1 MLVAVA
7 TVLSV
12 GSCCCAGTGA
22 RDVRRPVKGEGNR
35 MAEDR
40 RPDPAPERIEGAPA
54 DRLKE
59 RIYATITMIAV
70 VVGLS
75 VSEAGTTGALATVL
89 TTALGLWLA
98 AFVADQQ
105 AHRTVHRH
113 LATGQDLRR
122 MLYVSSP
129 LLSCAVGPAVTIAL
143 AALDVLSLSA
153 ALMTAAGVGIAS
165 LFAWGCA
172 GGLRMGGGVLLAV
185 LAGLADAVI
194 GVAVALVK
202 AAAGH

>member
-1 MLVAVA
+1 MV
-7 TVLSV
+7 
-12 GSCCCAGTGA
+12 
-22 RDVRRPVKGEGNR
+22 D
-35 MAEDR
+35 DR
-40 RPDPAPERIEGAPA
+40 RAEEPPDEGAGVLV

-75 VSEAGTTGALATVL
+75 LGEVGPPGAVATVI

-98 AFVADQQ
+98 ALVADQQ
-105 AHRTVHRH
+105 AHRTVHGR
-113 LATGQDLRR
+113 LATGHELRR

-129 LLSCAVGPAVTIAL
+129 LLSCAVGPGVLIAL
-143 AALDVLSLSA
+143 AALDVLTLHT
-153 ALMTAAGVGIAS
+153 ALLAAAGVEVVS
-165 LFAWGCA
+165 LFLWGCL
-172 GGLRMGGGVLLAV
+172 GGLRLGGGVAWAV
-185 LAGLADAVI
+185 VAGLLDAVI

>member
-1 MLVAVA
+1 MAHDRDRTDGDRDRTEGVRGSGRAA
-7 TVLSV
+7 SDPRSGLS
-12 GSCCCAGTGA
+12 
-22 RDVRRPVKGEGNR
+22 
-35 MAEDR
+35 
-40 RPDPAPERIEGAPA
+40 PAPVAGALA

-75 VSEAGTTGALATVL
+75 LGDVGAAGALATVL

-113 LATGQDLRR
+113 LATGRDLRR

-129 LLSCAVGPAVTIAL
+129 LLSCAVGPSVMIAL
-143 AALDVLSLSA
+143 AALDVMDLST
-153 ALMTAAGVGIAS
+153 ALTVAAGVGVAS
-165 LFAWGCA
+165 LFVWGCA
-172 GGLRMGGGVLLAV
+172 GGLRMGGGVVLAV

-202 AAAGH
+202 TAAGH

>member
-1 MLVAVA
+1 MTDEPRA
-7 TVLSV
+7 
-12 GSCCCAGTGA
+12 
-22 RDVRRPVKGEGNR
+22 
-35 MAEDR
+35 
-40 RPDPAPERIEGAPA
+40 DPASGADGSDADPAVLA

-75 VSEAGTTGALATVL
+75 FGEVDALGAIATVL

-98 AFVADQQ
+98 ALVADQQ

-113 LATGQDLRR
+113 LATGRELRR

-129 LLSCAVGPAVTIAL
+129 LLSCAAGPAVLIAL
-143 AALDVLSLSA
+143 AALDVLSLESA
-153 ALMTAAGVGIAS
+153 LLTAAGVSVIS
-165 LFAWGCA
+165 LFLWGCL
-172 GGLRMGGGVLLAV
+172 GGLRMGGGVLGAV
-185 LAGLADAVI
+185 VAGLADAAI

-202 AAAGH
+202 VAAGH

>member
-1 MLVAVA
+1 MDDRLADVPSGAEA
-7 TVLSV
+7 GVL
-12 GSCCCAGTGA
+12 
-22 RDVRRPVKGEGNR
+22 
-35 MAEDR
+35 
-40 RPDPAPERIEGAPA
+40 A

-75 VSEAGTTGALATVL
+75 FGEVSALGAVATVL

-98 AFVADQQ
+98 ALVADQQ

-113 LATGQDLRR
+113 LATGHELRR

-129 LLSCAVGPAVTIAL
+129 LLSCAAGPSVLIAL
-143 AALDVLSLSA
+143 AALDVLTLRT
-153 ALMTAAGVGIAS
+153 ALLAAAGVCVVS
-165 LFAWGCA
+165 LFLWGCV
-172 GGLRMGGGVLLAV
+172 GGLRMRGGALAALV
-185 LAGLADAVI
+185 AGLADAAI